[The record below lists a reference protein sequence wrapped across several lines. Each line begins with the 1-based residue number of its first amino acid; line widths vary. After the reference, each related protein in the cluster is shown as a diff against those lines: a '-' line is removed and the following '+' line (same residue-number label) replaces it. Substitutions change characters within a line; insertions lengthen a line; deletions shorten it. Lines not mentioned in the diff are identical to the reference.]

1 MEKDLQGRTAQKQH
15 QQLFNGSGATCID
28 CHYGIAHK
36 LPPGD
41 ADPSSVMAELTAA
54 K

>member
-1 MEKDLQGRTAQKQH
+1 MQGRTAQKQH
-15 QQLFNGSGATCID
+15 KQLFNGSGATCID

-41 ADPSSVMAELTAA
+41 EDPDSVMAELKEA
-54 K
+54 KK